1 VLAASSVVLAVQGR
15 GLESESIVRSGD
27 GNRGQAAGQVNVS
40 TSRGL
45 AATSGAEDVDD

>member
-27 GNRGQAAGQVNVS
+27 GKRGQAGQVNVS